1 MDDDYLTDGSSALD
15 PDYNDSHYT
24 SGSDPNKEVLQSAK
38 DDIRPKLQV
47 IEGGGQGNSE
57 DDNSDSTNKP
67 NLTVINGGKLSPAK
81 VLGSAEKNASQLPL
95 GNVDSDSND
104 TKADARTNESIG
116 NNGFINNTTGKLTNS
131 KETRKGFLK
140 GRGNFKKRAPL
151 ILLALLLGGGGI
163 GIYSSQAILPF
174 ALVNRIKQEFNSQHV
189 SLNRRYKYIFN
200 RQLRTNLNKK
210 NTSFLGHLRLTKK
223 QKKFL
228 KKQNIEVKEVEA
240 GGSKHNILIVHN
252 DDGTS
257 KIVTGN
263 SKKFNAA
270 LEKKMSGSDAPKF
283 IKELKLSD
291 TKPIKFKEALKTDE
305 NFTNR
310 FVLGSK
316 PVAGHVSGWFDS
328 LFSSIRKRIGVTR
341 NRWLN
346 FDRREDEGTR
356 TKKYEAT
363 AKVPDE
369 KLNSL
374 STKVSDDDV
383 EKDENGK
390 VKTDEDGDAIH
401 KNNDLADGNNRADTK
416 VETEEKIHSKLDAAS
431 KMSGAATAF
440 CTIYTIIGTINAIK
454 YAAEMVQ
461 TLNYASGF
469 LESIQKTQVEEGDSS
484 AMAEYLNTLAKKDS
498 NGLSGLSAEGIGE
511 LISGSHVDTGRAYTD
526 DADDALKQRSKIQ
539 AESALKFNPDDD
551 RIANSI
557 LQNFSNIKYTINDM
571 RKCNYIQAGAA
582 AISIIATVATLGT
595 YSLAKAAVD
604 VVSGAVIQ
612 GAISTVVTLIVPKVA
627 EMLVRDLVTG
637 VLGPDLGNALAAGAN
652 IYLSKNHQ
660 GAGGSPGD
668 QEAVFAFKREQ
679 NIVLAEEARAERSIK
694 SPFDVTTN
702 STFLGNITY
711 SLLPLAT
718 SFTSVSNTVTNLSNI
733 VASSTTRLLPSATA
747 AGETQLISQA
757 GDCPTINSV
766 GAMADAYCNPYYVSD
781 LDTTE
786 MDPKMLTYA
795 IWQESKNNFQT
806 TTVGD
811 HKEIEYD
818 QFGNPIINSSIEDS
832 EMLKY
837 QKYCGQRDS
846 ILGTADMNITN
857 SIQEG
862 TLWETSNDTVNTI
875 TDNIPIVGDIKDIFN
890 SINNENNRKW
900 IGGEACVNSTKNKD
914 WEKMRYYQRFLEDQ
928 RLYES
933 ADIIEQNSGQTALAR
948 YDAEHNQND
957 ESSLSLIARFSGLT
971 EEVVSNTMDA
981 VDYYNFVA
989 EYDPGSL
996 YPLYENKVIY
1006 FFSTLFEKNTSKDKT
1021 PISTLSE
1028 SPIYIDLRNRN
1039 FGI

>member
-15 PDYNDSHYT
+15 PDYDDSHYT

-57 DDNSDSTNKP
+57 NDSSDSTNKP
-67 NLTVINGGKLSPAK
+67 NFTVFNGGKSSPAK

-116 NNGFINNTTGKLTNS
+116 NNGFINNATGKLTNS
-131 KETRKGFLK
+131 KATRKGFLK

-151 ILLALLLGGGGI
+151 MLLALLLGGGGI

-291 TKPIKFKEALKTDE
+291 TKPVKFKEALKTDE

-328 LFSSIRKRIGVTR
+328 LFSNIRKRIGVTR

-369 KLNSL
+369 KLNAL
-374 STKVSDDDV
+374 STEVSTEKEETDDDGNTTHTK
-383 EKDENGK
+383 EEIESGK
-390 VKTDEDGDAIH
+390 NK
-401 KNNDLADGNNRADTK
+401 ADTK
-416 VETEEKIHSKLDAAS
+416 VETETNIKSKLEAAS
-431 KMSGAATAF
+431 KVGDAGNIICTAF
-440 CTIYTIIGTINAIK
+440 NIIGTINAIK

-461 TLNYASGF
+461 TLNYTSGF

-484 AMAEYLNTLAKKDS
+484 AMAEYLNTLSKKDA

-511 LISGSHVDTGRAYTD
+511 LISGSHVDTGRAYTED
-526 DADDALKQRSKIQ
+526 SDDALKQRSKIQ

-551 RIANSI
+551 RAAKTA
-557 LQNFSNIKYTINDM
+557 LQGLKGMKYTIETM
-571 RKCNYIQAGAA
+571 RNCNYVRAGAA
-582 AISIIATVATLGT
+582 VISIAATFFTGGLSKIGQTLLEVAGG
-595 YSLAKAAVD
+595 AAVQ
-604 VVSGAVIQ
+604 AVLSSV
-612 GAISTVVTLIVPKVA
+612 ISFMVPKVA
-627 EMLVRDLVTG
+627 ELLVRDLVTG
-637 VLGPDLGNALAAGAN
+637 VVGPDLGNALAAGAN

-694 SPFDVTTN
+694 SPLDVTTN
-702 STFLGNITY
+702 STFLGNVTY

-718 SFTSVSNTVTNLSNI
+718 SFTSISNTVTNLSNI
-733 VASSTTRLLPSATA
+733 VASSTTKLLPSATA

-757 GDCPTINSV
+757 GDCSTINSTAD
-766 GAMADAYCNPYYVSD
+766 AMADAYCNPYFVSD

-795 IWQESKNNFQT
+795 IWEKGKKNFQT
-806 TTVGD
+806 TEVDGHT
-811 HKEIEYD
+811 EIEYD
-818 QFGNPIINSSIEDS
+818 QFGNPIINSN
-832 EMLKY
+832 LKESRLLRY
-837 QKYCGQRDS
+837 REYCGKRDS
-846 ILGTADMNITN
+846 IFGTADMNITN
-857 SIQEG
+857 SINDESF
-862 TLWETSNDTVNTI
+862 WNTSNEAVNTI
-875 TDNIPIVGDIKDIFN
+875 TDNIPIVGDLKDIFDAIKDNQN
-890 SINNENNRKW
+890 SKW
-900 IGGEACVNSTKNKD
+900 ISGEICINSKKNKD
-914 WEKMRYYQRFLEDQ
+914 WEEMRYYQRFLEDQ
-928 RLYES
+928 RLYEN
-933 ADIIEQNSGQTALAR
+933 ADIVEQSSGQTASVQYA
-948 YDAEHNQND
+948 AEYNQDNN
-957 ESSLSLIARFSGLT
+957 SSLSLIARFSGLT
-971 EEVVSNTMDA
+971 ENVVSSTLDV

-989 EYDPGSL
+989 EYDPSSL
-996 YPLYENKVIY
+996 YPLYENKILY
-1006 FFSTLFEKNTSKDKT
+1006 FFGTLFEKNTSKDKT

-1028 SPIYIDLRNRN
+1028 SPIYVDLRNRN

>member
-291 TKPIKFKEALKTDE
+291 TKPVKFKEALKTDE

-328 LFSSIRKRIGVTR
+328 LFSSIRKRISVTR

-346 FDRREDEGTR
+346 FDRREDESTR

-374 STKVSDDDV
+374 GTKVSDDDV
-383 EKDENGK
+383 ETDENGN

-401 KNNDLADGNNRADTK
+401 KNNDLADGSNRADTK
-416 VETEEKIHSKLDAAS
+416 VETEGKIKSKLDAAAS
-431 KMSGAATAF
+431 MSGAATAF
-440 CTIYTIIGTINAIK
+440 CTVYTIIGTINAIK

-484 AMAEYLNTLAKKDS
+484 AMAEYLNTLSKKDA

-511 LISGSHVDTGRAYTD
+511 LISGSHVDTGRAYTED
-526 DADDALKQRSKIQ
+526 SDDALKQRSKIQ

-551 RIANSI
+551 RAAKTA
-557 LQNFSNIKYTINDM
+557 LQGLKGMKYTIETM
-571 RKCNYIQAGAA
+571 RNCNYVRAGAA
-582 AISIIATVATLGT
+582 VISIAATFFTGGLSKIGQTLLEVAGG
-595 YSLAKAAVD
+595 AAVQ
-604 VVSGAVIQ
+604 AVLSSV
-612 GAISTVVTLIVPKVA
+612 ISFMVPKVA
-627 EMLVRDLVTG
+627 ELLVRDLVTG
-637 VLGPDLGNALAAGAN
+637 VVGPDLGNALAAGAN

-694 SPFDVTTN
+694 SPLDVTTN
-702 STFLGNITY
+702 STFLGNVTY

-718 SFTSVSNTVTNLSNI
+718 SFTSISNTVTNLSNI
-733 VASSTTRLLPSATA
+733 VASSTTKLLPSATA

-757 GDCPTINSV
+757 GDCSTINSTAD
-766 GAMADAYCNPYYVSD
+766 AMADAYCNPYFVSD

-795 IWQESKNNFQT
+795 IWEKGKKNFQT
-806 TTVGD
+806 TEVDGHT
-811 HKEIEYD
+811 EIEYD
-818 QFGNPIINSSIEDS
+818 QFGNPIINSN
-832 EMLKY
+832 LKESRLLRY
-837 QKYCGQRDS
+837 REYCGKRDS
-846 ILGTADMNITN
+846 IFGTADMNITVATSDGLIQLIIRGEN
-857 SIQEG
+857 SKLMTARE
-862 TLWETSNDTVNTI
+862 
-875 TDNIPIVGDIKDIFN
+875 
-890 SINNENNRKW
+890 
-900 IGGEACVNSTKNKD
+900 
-914 WEKMRYYQRFLEDQ
+914 LEHDVK
-928 RLYES
+928 RLRE
-933 ADIIEQNSGQTALAR
+933 DVMNL
-948 YDAEHNQND
+948 
-957 ESSLSLIARFSGLT
+957 
-971 EEVVSNTMDA
+971 
-981 VDYYNFVA
+981 
-989 EYDPGSL
+989 
-996 YPLYENKVIY
+996 
-1006 FFSTLFEKNTSKDKT
+1006 
-1021 PISTLSE
+1021 
-1028 SPIYIDLRNRN
+1028 
-1039 FGI
+1039 